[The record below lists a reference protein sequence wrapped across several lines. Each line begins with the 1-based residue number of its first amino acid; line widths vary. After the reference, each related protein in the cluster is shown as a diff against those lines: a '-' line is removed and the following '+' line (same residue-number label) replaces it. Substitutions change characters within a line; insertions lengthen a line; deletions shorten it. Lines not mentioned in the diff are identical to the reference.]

1 MEWFTPFGLVF
12 ITVIMIPNIV
22 FAIRCKDG
30 FTNNYRNK
38 TVELVEQIGRYGC
51 FSFMVFNVPG
61 TWFGWASNEVFAL
74 YLILD
79 ALLVALY
86 CILWIVCWKI
96 NGMVK
101 ALALSVIPSV
111 DFLISGIMSRSVLLT
126 VATLLFAPAHIFI
139 SSQHL
144 CEKLG
149 MRREGLFREFVSF
162 VNDADGNPI
171 YENTYQYA
179 ILKKEWYLQGG
190 NT

>member
-1 MEWFTPFGLVF
+1 MEWFNPFGLVF
-12 ITVIMIPNIV
+12 ITIIMIPNIV

-51 FSFMVFNVPG
+51 FGFMIFNFPG
-61 TWFGWASNEVFAL
+61 IWFGWASNEAFAL

-86 CILWIVCWKI
+86 CILWIVCWKK

-111 DFLISGIMSRSVLLT
+111 VFLISGIMSRSVLLT
-126 VATLLFAPAHIFI
+126 VAALLFAPAHIFI
-139 SSQHL
+139 SCQNAKG
-144 CEKLG
+144 EK
-149 MRREGLFREFVSF
+149 
-162 VNDADGNPI
+162 
-171 YENTYQYA
+171 Q
-179 ILKKEWYLQGG
+179 
-190 NT
+190 

>member
-1 MEWFTPFGLVF
+1 MEWINPFGLVF